1 MKKGK
6 IFLNEKNVSK
16 IEILRRTKKNYT
28 HHVNI
33 DATIISVT
41 TWRKSK
47 LKFRINLI
55 TNILTFGILHI
66 ISLFKPKLYIKI
78 YCKESL
84 PSNSDFFLIEDIYQN
99 FTLCK
104 TIYCKSSKRR
114 MSFPGNSQN
123 NERIVYVNIFFIYN
137 SMKYRY
143 DNDMNAITPVFFN
156 LSKYKNNNIVN
167 FFSEGINSY
176 DKYKNQIEKFGQNIL
191 DLHNKLLYE
200 NFIKKDLPECVSV
213 FISGVICFF
222 SGVSIFG
229 ILLVSLSIIVVLMK
243 LIYRYVKFIKQLG
256 HDYTIDGIMEYKVKR
271 NYLKEKKIN
280 GYNMIKNIDLVP
292 GDIICLCEGEILPCD
307 GIILDGECIVNES
320 KILGKINKSIKYPME
335 INNNFFN
342 YEKNKNSILFHGAE
356 ILKIYSKNTY
366 KKIVVLIINTG
377 INTFKANLLTNLL
390 NKKILDEYGET
401 LYQKILKKY
410 YIVFIII
417 LYIASSIGIIV
428 KYVYDGRKFPVHNHL
443 ILNFGIALMPIYYI
457 IICSI
462 KQLGILK
469 LNNDNNGIQCID
481 ESKLIESGK
490 INRIIFDKT
499 GTLTSNN
506 IEISAFI
513 PLYFDISSYKFYFKI
528 YEKKNIKKICDEHL
542 IHYRNYLLNKS
553 LSNNSQNTQ
562 LNMQTEYKNSLLETF
577 YDKNFVNYNSNYEL
591 SSLFLECL
599 ICCTNTAKINNEIC
613 GNIIE
618 KEIIDIMKWD
628 INTVEIM
635 SENNSNSNCINP
647 DKNENIIDKIHKFGS
662 IFFKDAVNINNNYNY
677 NSLNIINEV
686 FPKNYYKITEGM
698 KMSQKKNK
706 KTKKKKKSN
715 ENFQNNIKKLIS
727 FKLIIITRFLGRS
740 FMSIS
745 CIVYNYLE
753 ENYRFMIKGPP
764 EKILKHCINNSL
776 PDIETLLTKCLR
788 EGYRVIACATKIIQY
803 NENDRNQNEEYFL
816 KDLIFCGFILLK
828 NNLKEESKQIIENL
842 RKMECDIVISTGDGV
857 FNAIGTGLKTEL
869 FSSKNIYAFDLNMK
883 GKKSKILVTT
893 VSLNKN
899 DQENESEKDIKT
911 EEDNSREKKKH
922 NENYSSDNNS
932 KSNNYMKKKS
942 LNKLKFPNHNNNTFI
957 NDGPSSSRQM
967 IYNNEVS
974 FNKYDINKREEI
986 DSSVDSSRLDE
997 VNNSPYSNYDN
1008 EDENVLSNNKKRS
1021 FKYSSSSIV
1030 NGIEHS
1036 QKSLKNSLSNGK
1048 KESPIKQVTSK
1059 KKNANHGNNVMPYD
1073 EFHLDL
1079 YMHYQN
1085 LSPNILNKKKNSNI
1099 KKNFFSSSKINNNN
1113 TLEKVHSKNKSL
1125 TSKREIFFN
1134 ELNNYKNDYLNQ
1146 NIYFEFTV
1154 DKLKYFKD
1162 ECTLCFSGLVLKYI
1176 YEQRKNKEIKILLK
1190 LMLKF
1195 GKIFFSMSSN
1205 EKALLIKINKEI
1217 FNKKVCMVGDGHN
1230 DIEAILN
1237 SNVGIFIGKRI
1248 NINTLLSHYLIENNS
1263 LMNIETIIKNGRG
1276 YYENDNILLPVNF
1289 TFTSC
1294 YVGLITY
1301 SYYLEKKVD
1310 NAMLTFLNLS
1320 IFILCVTA
1328 FSINPE
1334 YKINFSYLASNEK
1347 LLKVFK
1353 MIRFF
1358 GIFLIKII
1366 CQIIFYFMYDYN
1378 ENIDMSINKDIILTY
1393 IFIMTWS
1400 QAMSSVLVFNINTF
1414 YRKSFLSNFIF
1425 LIVYIIF
1432 FLFIIYLITL
1442 NDISLGKIEVLNVSF
1457 EFYKNNVDFFDDTH
1471 KLLLLYIILGDIF
1484 LPSILVI
1491 ILKYVFEKKAINY
1504 RQKKMNEKQKK

>member
-1 MKKGK
+1 
-6 IFLNEKNVSK
+6 
-16 IEILRRTKKNYT
+16 
-28 HHVNI
+28 
-33 DATIISVT
+33 
-41 TWRKSK
+41 
-47 LKFRINLI
+47 
-55 TNILTFGILHI
+55 
-66 ISLFKPKLYIKI
+66 
-78 YCKESL
+78 
-84 PSNSDFFLIEDIYQN
+84 
-99 FTLCK
+99 
-104 TIYCKSSKRR
+104 
-114 MSFPGNSQN
+114 
-123 NERIVYVNIFFIYN
+123 
-137 SMKYRY
+137 
-143 DNDMNAITPVFFN
+143 
-156 LSKYKNNNIVN
+156 
-167 FFSEGINSY
+167 
-176 DKYKNQIEKFGQNIL
+176 
-191 DLHNKLLYE
+191 
-200 NFIKKDLPECVSV
+200 
-213 FISGVICFF
+213 
-222 SGVSIFG
+222 
-229 ILLVSLSIIVVLMK
+229 
-243 LIYRYVKFIKQLG
+243 
-256 HDYTIDGIMEYKVKR
+256 
-271 NYLKEKKIN
+271 
-280 GYNMIKNIDLVP
+280 
-292 GDIICLCEGEILPCD
+292 
-307 GIILDGECIVNES
+307 
-320 KILGKINKSIKYPME
+320 
-335 INNNFFN
+335 
-342 YEKNKNSILFHGAE
+342 
-356 ILKIYSKNTY
+356 
-366 KKIVVLIINTG
+366 
-377 INTFKANLLTNLL
+377 
-390 NKKILDEYGET
+390 
-401 LYQKILKKY
+401 
-410 YIVFIII
+410 
-417 LYIASSIGIIV
+417 
-428 KYVYDGRKFPVHNHL
+428 
-443 ILNFGIALMPIYYI
+443 MPIYYI

-553 LSNNSQNTQ
+553 LNNNSQNTQ

-599 ICCTNTAKINNEIC
+599 ICCTNIAKINNEIC

-635 SENNSNSNCINP
+635 SENNSNSNCINQ

-1504 RQKKMNEKQKK
+1504 RQKKLNEKQKK